1 MSTENKNT
9 PEHKDLAVGEVITNA
24 EHFIEKNQKIILIV
38 IAAIVLVIGGYFG
51 YKKLYAEPREA
62 TAAAELFAAEQ
73 YFKNDDMEKALKGD
87 GKNLGLVAFIDKY
100 GSTKSGNLANF
111 YAGCAY
117 MSKGEFQKAIDF
129 LEDFNAEDAFLGN
142 QSKSLIGDCYMELNK
157 VDDAI
162 NSYNKALEN
171 PNDMTTPFNL
181 YKLGLA
187 YEVKKDNAKA
197 LEAYKKIKTDFP
209 NSAEAREIEKY
220 IVRLENL

>member
-1 MSTENKNT
+1 
-9 PEHKDLAVGEVITNA
+9 
-24 EHFIEKNQKIILIV
+24 
-38 IAAIVLVIGGYFG
+38 
-51 YKKLYAEPREA
+51 
-62 TAAAELFAAEQ
+62 
-73 YFKNDDMEKALKGD
+73 
-87 GKNLGLVAFIDKY
+87 
-100 GSTKSGNLANF
+100 
-111 YAGCAY
+111 
-117 MSKGEFQKAIDF
+117 
-129 LEDFNAEDAFLGN
+129 
-142 QSKSLIGDCYMELNK
+142 MELNK

-187 YEVKKDNAKA
+187 YEVKKDNTKA